1 MRLLFIAVLIFTG
14 FSFPALAKEKES
26 AFERIVRTG
35 VIRCGYYVFPP
46 VTYRDPNGG
55 ALSGLS
61 VDTMNYIAERA
72 SLKVEW
78 TEEVTF
84 GNWVPALQ
92 AGRVDVICTPMWP
105 ELPMAKAASFSE
117 PMFFAG
123 IYPVVRA
130 DDTRF
135 GKNVTRE
142 RFNQPDVTF
151 ASQEGNITAILTKSV
166 FPNAKHYVLPPDAD
180 TTMIVT
186 SVVSKKADAELADYN
201 AINQWNDHNESKI
214 RIIDSIDPIKVQQ
227 FPFSVARGETDLLE
241 FLNLAVREMNYSG
254 EIDRILRKWEPEPG
268 KTYLR
273 AGKSY
278 KDNQ

>member
-1 MRLLFIAVLIFTG
+1 MKSFLLALTLVTL
-14 FSFPALAKEKES
+14 SFPAYAKEKES

-46 VTYRDPNGG
+46 ITYRDPNGG
-55 ALSGLS
+55 ALSGLT

-135 GKNVTRE
+135 GKDVKRE

-151 ASQEGNITAILTKSV
+151 ASQEGNITALLTKAV
-166 FPNAKHYVLPPDAD
+166 FPKAKHYVLPPDAD

-186 SVVSKKADAELADYN
+186 SVVSKKADAQLADYN

-214 RIIDSIDPIKVQQ
+214 KIIDSIDPIKVQQ
-227 FPFSVARGETDLLE
+227 FPFSVARGETELLE

-278 KDNQ
+278 KDAQ